1 MKQKKST
8 KNSRPK
14 SKNLLFHVH
23 GGGWAAQTSK
33 SHEVYLKQWAV
44 TINAPIL
51 SIDYSLAPLA
61 IFPRALEEIYYAYCW
76 TLENLNILGS
86 TGERI
91 VLAGDSAGSN
101 LISALMVK
109 LIEEGIQLPHGIV
122 NIYGIFNID
131 FMISP
136 SAALSLI
143 DPILPFGVT
152 SNLIKCYG
160 MDHKNTD
167 DDENTVSESVPEK
180 FNFVFQKSIYLSP
193 YQASDEILSQFPP
206 TRFVVGIL
214 DPLNDDSVE
223 FSKKLRALNV
233 DVDLNFLD
241 GLYHGF
247 LYFIQVR

>member
-1 MKQKKST
+1 
-8 KNSRPK
+8 
-14 SKNLLFHVH
+14 
-23 GGGWAAQTSK
+23 
-33 SHEVYLKQWAV
+33 V

-51 SIDYSLAPLA
+51 SVDYSLAPQA
-61 IFPRALEEIYYAYCW
+61 PFPRALEEIFYAYCW
-76 TLENLNILGS
+76 AIENLSELGT
-86 TGERI
+86 TGESI

-101 LISALMVK
+101 LISALTVK

-122 NIYGIFNID
+122 NLYGIFNVD

-152 SNLIKCYG
+152 SNLIKSYG
-160 MDHKNTD
+160 MDREITD
-167 DDENTVSESVPEK
+167 LNGNIVENVPEK
-180 FNFVFQKSIYLSP
+180 LNFVFRKSIYLSP
-193 YQASDEILSQFPP
+193 YQASDEILRQFPP

-223 FSKKLRALNV
+223 FGKKLRALNV
-233 DVDLNFLD
+233 DVEINFLH

-247 LYFIQVR
+247 LYFIQVRDKK

>member
-1 MKQKKST
+1 M
-8 KNSRPK
+8 
-14 SKNLLFHVH
+14 H

-33 SHEVYLKQWAV
+33 SHEIYLKQWAV
-44 TINAPIL
+44 TLNAPIL
-51 SIDYSLAPLA
+51 SIDYSLAPQA
-61 IFPRALEEIYYAYCW
+61 PFPRALEEIFYAYCW
-76 TLENLNILGS
+76 ALENLHSLGT

-101 LISALMVK
+101 LISALTVK

-122 NIYGIFNID
+122 NIYGIFNVD

-160 MDHKNTD
+160 MDRRISSNSR
-167 DDENTVSESVPEK
+167 SEHVPEK
-180 FNFVFQKSIYLSP
+180 LNFVFQKSIYLSP
-193 YQASDEILSQFPP
+193 YQASDEILRQFPP

-214 DPLNDDSVE
+214 DPLCDDSVE
-223 FSKKLRALNV
+223 FSKKLRALDVNV
-233 DVDLNFLD
+233 EVSFLH